1 MILDVRKS
9 STIKKDTA
17 SLEIF
22 YMDLSGDFPTDNTMA
37 SSAETIKNVVIPA
50 GIPVIAGEAGICSA
64 GVATLSISYYDI
76 GRKTGEMAKFQIHLC
91 LSCLSSFQYLMQ
103 CHNQ

>member
-22 YMDLSGDFPTDNTMA
+22 YMDLSGDYFA
-37 SSAETIKNVVIPA
+37 
-50 GIPVIAGEAGICSA
+50 
-64 GVATLSISYYDI
+64 AT
-76 GRKTGEMAKFQIHLC
+76 
-91 LSCLSSFQYLMQ
+91 SSFS
-103 CHNQ
+103 